1 MEHNNIT
8 YTKEQVLES
17 DELKKILF
25 EKLKKEQLN
34 MRKKEYS
41 KNYRDINKEKVNMY
55 QREKRYLKYN
65 SDPEYKSRV
74 LQQQRNC
81 KNKKKILMGL
91 IIDPLE
97 IMKRGR
103 PDNYKLDDNLELMK
117 TN

>member
-1 MEHNNIT
+1 MQG
-8 YTKEQVLES
+8 YTIFS
-17 DELKKILF
+17 
-25 EKLKKEQLN
+25 
-34 MRKKEYS
+34 
-41 KNYRDINKEKVNMY
+41 INLY

-81 KNKKKILMGL
+81 KNKKKILIGL

-103 PDNYKLDDNLELMK
+103 PDNYKLDENLELMK